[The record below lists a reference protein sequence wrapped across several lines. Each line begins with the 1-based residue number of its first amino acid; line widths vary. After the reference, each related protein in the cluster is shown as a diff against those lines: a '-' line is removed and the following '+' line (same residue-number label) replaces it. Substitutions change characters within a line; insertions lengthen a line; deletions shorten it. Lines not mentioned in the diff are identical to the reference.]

1 MGRNLLKLD
10 VSGFEEYLHKLE
22 ELEADLKPIVE
33 DALSL
38 AGYHVTKDT
47 LSAVKKPNLPAK
59 GIYSKGKTEKSVIK
73 DIAVKWEGTTA
84 SVGLGFDFTAPG
96 AGGYL
101 ITGTPRMPP
110 DKELNRIYKSK
121 SYMKDIQKEMTEV
134 FQDEISRRIG
144 G

>member
-33 DALSL
+33 
-38 AGYHVTKDT
+38 DT

-134 FQDEISRRIG
+134 FQSEIRRRIG